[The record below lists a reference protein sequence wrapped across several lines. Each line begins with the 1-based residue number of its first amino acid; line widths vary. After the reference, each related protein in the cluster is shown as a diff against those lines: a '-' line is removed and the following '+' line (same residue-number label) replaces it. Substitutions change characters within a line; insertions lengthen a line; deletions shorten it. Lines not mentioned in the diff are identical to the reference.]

1 MTNKIVITPEAKLLQ
16 VQQSYYA
23 PVAVIT
29 SKNNLPVEA
38 NYCFMSRVDPWPQ
51 ANTPPTPGL
60 DQKSRKE
67 VFKNIFAVKK
77 VNTSDVSPVIQRI
90 NWESGVVFDFYRDD
104 INILE
109 QDENGNLVIN

>member
-1 MTNKIVITPEAKLLQ
+1 MTNKIVITPEAKVLQ

-29 SKNNLPVEA
+29 SKNNLPVET
-38 NYCFMSRVDPWPQ
+38 NYCFLSRVDPWPQ
-51 ANTPPTPGL
+51 ANTPPVPGL

-77 VNTSDVSPVIQRI
+77 VNTSDISPVIQRI
-90 NWESGVVFDFYRDD
+90 NWESGTIYDWARYG
-104 INILE
+104 L
-109 QDENGNLVIN
+109 

>member
-1 MTNKIVITPEAKLLQ
+1 MTNRIVITPEAKLLQ

-29 SKNNLPVEA
+29 SKNNLPVET
-38 NYCFMSRVDPWPQ
+38 NYCFLSRVDPWPQ
-51 ANTPPTPGL
+51 VNTPPVPGL

-77 VNTSDVSPVIQRI
+77 
-90 NWESGVVFDFYRDD
+90 
-104 INILE
+104 
-109 QDENGNLVIN
+109 